1 MVSTHNLDE
10 VERVADRVALI
21 SRRLVAIGEPAVLR
35 RQIFGR
41 RLMVHLAEGGPAVTA
56 LMVIAGRAGA
66 QDVRRDEAGM
76 SMVLDNPDAEAP
88 AVVRALV
95 EAGASIRA
103 VFDDQPPLE
112 DVYMRLMSSASDV
125 STSSSPVMISG
136 HRIRTLIAKELREF
150 RSNPAAVLPVVVLVV
165 ICVALPFFVLIV
177 IPRVTGESL
186 AADRTIRGSSRC
198 AARTQPYLALLPPGT
213 AAEAF
218 LFQQFLLLF
227 LVAPIVGAV
236 SLAAY
241 SVVGEKQGRTL
252 EPLLTTPITTAE
264 LLIAKVLASF
274 LPSLAVEAAG
284 LVVYFALVVRSRHR
298 GR

>member
-1 MVSTHNLDE
+1 
-10 VERVADRVALI
+10 
-21 SRRLVAIGEPAVLR
+21 
-35 RQIFGR
+35 
-41 RLMVHLAEGGPAVTA
+41 
-56 LMVIAGRAGA
+56 
-66 QDVRRDEAGM
+66 
-76 SMVLDNPDAEAP
+76 
-88 AVVRALV
+88 
-95 EAGASIRA
+95 
-103 VFDDQPPLE
+103 
-112 DVYMRLMSSASDV
+112 
-125 STSSSPVMISG
+125 MISG
-136 HRIRTLIAKELREF
+136 HRIRTLVAKELREF

-177 IPRVTGESL
+177 IPRITGESL
-186 AADRTIRGSSRC
+186 AADRTIRGIVAL
-198 AARTQPYLALLPPGT
+198 AARTQPHLGLLPPGS

-284 LVVYFALVVRSRHR
+284 LVVYVALVAAFATPGTVMALLSSRSIVMVCLVGPLASLAALQMTIAISSRVNDPR
-298 GR
+298 SAQQIAVLLVLPLVVMLVGQIAGAFIVATPVLLLMSLALAVVWLALIAFSAALFERETILTRWK